1 MRAEIISVGTELL
14 LGQIVDTNAVFLS
27 RELANLGIDL
37 YHRTTVGDNP
47 ERLRQ
52 ALEAALGR
60 AELVITSGGLGP
72 TADDLT
78 KEIVAE
84 ALGLDLILDRPS
96 LERMEAY
103 FRQLGRRMTE
113 NNYKQALIPVGGKA
127 LPNPHGTAPGV
138 AVRWKERLVI
148 CLPGPPHELEPMF
161 RTYVLPMLQQEKS
174 GVIFSRV
181 LKISGRGE
189 SAVAEE
195 LADLLAAQSNPT
207 VAPLASPGEVKLRLT
222 ARADSTAAAEKL
234 IAGLEAQI
242 RERLGSSI
250 FGVDD
255 ETMEEVVVRLLAN
268 RGETLAVAES
278 CTGGLLAGRLTE
290 VPGASAVFERGV
302 VTYSNRSKVELL
314 GIPEEVLTA
323 CGAVSPEVARLM
335 AAGVKEKAGTDWG
348 IGITGI
354 AGPGGGTVEKPVG
367 LVYVGLEG
375 PEISLVKKLHF
386 PGTRSAVRR
395 RTVQTALDLLR
406 LELLTK
412 QSLSGRQK

>member
-14 LGQIVDTNAVFLS
+14 LGQIVDTNAAFLS
-27 RELANLGIDL
+27 RELAALGIDL

-52 ALEAALGR
+52 AVEDALSR
-60 AELVITSGGLGP
+60 AELVITIGGLGP
-72 TADDLT
+72 TTDDLT
-78 KEIVAE
+78 KEVVAQV
-84 ALGLDLILDRPS
+84 LGLELVLDQPS
-96 LERMEAY
+96 LARMEAY
-103 FRQLGRRMTE
+103 FRQLGRKMTE
-113 NNYKQALIPVGGKA
+113 NNYKQAFIPAGGQA
-127 LPNPHGTAPGV
+127 LPNLHGTAPGV
-138 AVRWKERLVI
+138 AVRWKERLVV

-161 RTYVLPMLQQEKS
+161 RDYVRPLLQTGQN

-195 LADLLAAQSNPT
+195 IADLLAAQTNPT
-207 VAPLASPGEVKLRLT
+207 IAPLASPGEVKLRLT
-222 ARADSTAAAEKL
+222 ARAASTAAAEEL
-234 IAGLEAQI
+234 ITGMEARI
-242 RERLGSSI
+242 RERLGLAV

-255 ETMEEVVVRLLAN
+255 ETLEEVVVRLLAG
-268 RGETLAVAES
+268 RRETLAVAES
-278 CTGGLLAGRLTE
+278 CTGGLLAGQLTE

-314 GIPEEVLTA
+314 GVPEEVINTY
-323 CGAVSPEVARLM
+323 GAVSAEVARSM
-335 AAGVKEKAGTDWG
+335 AAGIREQAGTDWG

-354 AGPGGGTVEKPVG
+354 AGPGGGTAEKPVG

-375 PEISLVKKLHF
+375 PAVSLVKKLNF
-386 PGTRSAVRR
+386 PGSRQIVRR

-412 QSLSGRQK
+412 HR